1 MSMAAK
7 SKALGKGLG
16 AIFQRDNVSL
26 DGPGLTPVELPIDEL
41 SPNPYQPRRK
51 FDAEALAELADSIK
65 AHGVLQPI
73 VVRKK
78 DGAYQIIAGER
89 RWRAAKAA
97 GLSTIPALVKQ
108 MDDSSMMQVALIEN
122 LQREDLNPIEEAVA
136 YRKLMDEFGLTQ
148 EELSTAVGK
157 SRPVIANAVR
167 LLNLPQQVQDQLAE
181 GRITAGHARC
191 LLTLPGAQLQTSL
204 ADRIVKDGL
213 NVRQTEQLVR
223 RLTENVS
230 RETKRQAKRE
240 VQDPDAAL
248 LAGRLSERLGTKV
261 KLTGTPHKGVIQIE
275 FYAAEDL
282 DRILEIILG
291 TAETVRA

>member
-157 SRPVIANAVR
+157 SRPVIANAVG

-230 RETKRQAKRE
+230 RKQNGRRRGRS
-240 VQDPDAAL
+240 DPDAAL

-282 DRILEIILG
+282 DRILEIIL